1 MSTNETSTIY
11 ISYLQIHID
20 IDREE
25 SCHYYPDREESCHY
39 YLDKEESCHYYLDR
53 EESCHYNLDKEESC
67 HYNLDREESRPSVSI
82 PTPGEAP
89 TTQAHSH
96 STVRCHRGIAHHT
109 LNMEINILFSTKK
122 DFFTF

>member
-1 MSTNETSTIY
+1 MYVYSESEELNDLKVSTNDTSTIY

-20 IDREE
+20 IDR
-25 SCHYYPDREESCHY
+25 
-39 YLDKEESCHYYLDR
+39 EESCHYYLDR

-89 TTQAHSH
+89 TTQAQSL
-96 STVRCHRGIAHHT
+96 HT
-109 LNMEINILFSTKK
+109 EMSQGNCSPHIEHGNKHIIFH
-122 DFFTF
+122 